1 MKLVKDWKNW
11 PKWFSTWFEAA
22 SAAFFSAMLL
32 APDTVLQI
40 WTVLPADIREA
51 IPADWLKWG
60 GVLLIVA
67 GSISKVID
75 QPKLEKKREM
85 DN

>member
-22 SAAFFSAMLL
+22 SAAF
-32 APDTVLQI
+32 LQV
-40 WTVLPADIREA
+40 WAVLPADIRA
-51 IPADWLKWG
+51 TIPVDWLKWG
-60 GVLLIVA
+60 GVVLIVA
-67 GSISKVID
+67 GSISKIID
-75 QPKLEKKREM
+75 QPKLEKKREL